1 MSDAPCPRP
10 DCEGTLEVLPA
21 AEEPTPQPEPQ
32 VGEVVAK
39 CTECGFL
46 FARSDEGLWE
56 EQEPDV

>member
-1 MSDAPCPRP
+1 LD
-10 DCEGTLEVLPA
+10 VLPA

-39 CTECGFL
+39 CTECGFV